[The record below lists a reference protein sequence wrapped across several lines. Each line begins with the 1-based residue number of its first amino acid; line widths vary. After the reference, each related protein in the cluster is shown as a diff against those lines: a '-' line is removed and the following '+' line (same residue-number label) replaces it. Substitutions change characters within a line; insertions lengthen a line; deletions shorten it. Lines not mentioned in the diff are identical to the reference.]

1 MFTID
6 EKEILMTSLITRR
19 NIIETGNP
27 YISANDVLKR
37 KSMGI
42 ITKINPSIFSI
53 ASLEEI
59 LKINRLITKIQTSL

>member
-6 EKEILMTSLITRR
+6 EKEILTASLITKR
-19 NIIETGNP
+19 NIIETGDP

-42 ITKINPSIFSI
+42 ITKIDPPTFSI
-53 ASLEEI
+53 ANIEEI
-59 LKINRLITKIQTSL
+59 LKINRLITIIQTSL